1 MGQIEGA
8 FVTYAEFKDYIAR
21 FVWRDGDTPFEAELD
36 NLIKMGEARL
46 NRDLRIQRMTKV
58 YVEPLSADE
67 IVLPADY
74 QELRTVTS
82 SVRPAPLQ
90 YVALQELERLRA
102 AKPNRFLGAYS
113 ISGNTIVFAGAD
125 AADGREIRITY
136 YAKVPDF
143 KTDDASWLADEYLD
157 LYTYAVLR
165 HTASYLRDDD
175 RVALWQNEYAETL
188 MSVMDDETKRR
199 FAGSPLTVRLP
210 GNVA

>member
-1 MGQIEGA
+1 
-8 FVTYAEFKDYIAR
+8 VTYAEFKEYIAR

-46 NRDLRIQRMTKV
+46 NRDLRIQRMSRTQTATIQSESV
-58 YVEPLSADE
+58 A
-67 IVLPADY
+67 LPPDY
-74 QELRTVTS
+74 QEARTVTS
-82 SVRPAPLQ
+82 STRPAPLQ
-90 YVALQELERLRA
+90 YITPHELERLRA
-102 AKPNRFLGAYS
+102 AKPNRFLGVY
-113 ISGNTIVFAGAD
+113 TIAGGFMRFAGASE
-125 AADGREIRITY
+125 AEGREVVLTY
-136 YAKVPDF
+136 YAKIPDF
-143 KTDDASWLADEYLD
+143 KNLDESWLADEYLD

-188 MSVMDDETKRR
+188 MSVMDDEVKRR